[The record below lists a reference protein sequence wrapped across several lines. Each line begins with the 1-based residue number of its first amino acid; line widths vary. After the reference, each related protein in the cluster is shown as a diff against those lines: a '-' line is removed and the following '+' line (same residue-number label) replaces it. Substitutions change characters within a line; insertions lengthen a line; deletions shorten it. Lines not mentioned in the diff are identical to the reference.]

1 MSVIRIFADCFKQK
15 ESTSKKI
22 MLNFV
27 METQAQAIKIPLQ
40 QVSSAAVMSV
50 MQEAKVVQIGT
61 VNVSAVRTLGK

>member
-1 MSVIRIFADCFKQK
+1 
-15 ESTSKKI
+15 

-50 MQEAKVVQIGT
+50 MQEARVVQIGT